1 MKYIRNF
8 CILAHIDHG
17 KSTLA
22 DRLLESTNTIS
33 RKNIRKQN
41 QYLDNLEIERKRG
54 ITIKSH
60 PIQME
65 YTIENQTYILNL
77 IDTPGH
83 VDFSYEVE
91 RSLSACEGV
100 LLLVDATKGIQA
112 QTLAKISLA
121 VKTKKI
127 IIPIINKIDLPSLNL
142 EDLKK
147 EMCYFLKCNL
157 PDILCISAKTGLG
170 IKELIYNLIKKI
182 PAPLG
187 NKKDHLQAL
196 IFDSVYNSFRGV
208 QISFR
213 IINGEIYKGQ
223 KLKFLSNNNQYYAH
237 EIGIFK
243 NTNISKQKISTGNV
257 GYLIPGIKN
266 PSEIQIGDTL
276 TDATNTNS
284 KALNVFKNKQP
295 ILYAGIYPTN
305 PKKYKDL
312 KTSLEKLH
320 LNDSSLFFIP
330 ENTDTF
336 GLGFRCGFLGS
347 LHMEIIKER
356 LEKEYHLKVILTI
369 PNVIYK
375 ITLKNQDVKLIN
387 SPKSL
392 PDKNKIAYF
401 EEPYVIANIFTRY
414 EFLGPIIDLVIH
426 KRGKLLDQRY
436 LSNYKIV
443 LVFEIPFSEIII
455 DFYDSIKSLSKGY
468 AYFNYEKI
476 HYKKSDLVKIN
487 FLINRIV
494 IDAFSIL
501 IERSKSLILAKKICN
516 NLYNVIPKKQVEIP
530 IQATIDNKVVVRMN
544 IKPIRKDVT
553 SKCYGGDISRKRKL
567 LEKQKIGKQKM
578 RLIGNLGLPKSII
591 RSVLTINC
599 LKRL

>member
-22 DRLLESTNTIS
+22 DRLLEYTNTIS
-33 RKNIRKQN
+33 RKKIRTKN

-65 YTIENQTYILNL
+65 YTIENKKYILNL

-91 RSLSACEGV
+91 RSIYACEGV
-100 LLLVDATKGIQA
+100 LLLVDATKGIQS
-112 QTLAKISLA
+112 QTISKISLA
-121 VKTKKI
+121 LKTKKI

-157 PDILCISAKTGLG
+157 HDILCISAKQGIG

-182 PAPLG
+182 PSPLG
-187 NKKDHLQAL
+187 NKKDNLQAL
-196 IFDSVYNSFRGV
+196 IFDSVYNSFSGV
-208 QISFR
+208 QIYFR

-223 KLKFLSNNNQYYAH
+223 KLKFLSNQKQYYAH
-237 EIGIFK
+237 EIGILK
-243 NTNISKQKISTGNV
+243 NTNISKNKISTGNV

-266 PSEIQIGDTL
+266 PSEIKIGDTL
-276 TDATNTNS
+276 TDATNPNY
-284 KALNVFKNKQP
+284 KALHVFKTKKP

-305 PKKYKDL
+305 QNQYKYL

-330 ENTDTF
+330 ENTETF

-356 LEKEYHLKVILTI
+356 LEKEYNLKVILTI
-369 PNVIYK
+369 PNVGYK
-375 ITLKNQDVKLIN
+375 ITLKNKDVKLIN

-392 PDKNKIAYF
+392 PDKNQIAYF
-401 EEPYVIANIFTRY
+401 EEPYVKTNIFTRY
-414 EFLGPIIDLVIH
+414 EFIGPIIDLVIN

-468 AYFNYEKI
+468 AYFKYENI

-487 FLINRIV
+487 FLINRRV

-501 IERSKSLILAKKICN
+501 IERSKSLSLAKKICN
-516 NLYNVIPKKQVEIP
+516 NLYNVIPNKQFEIP
-530 IQATIDNKVVVRMN
+530 IQATIDNKVVFRMN

-567 LEKQKIGKQKM
+567 LEKQKIGKKNM
-578 RLIGNLGLPKSII
+578 RLIGNIFLPKSII
-591 RSVLTINC
+591 RSVLTIKN
-599 LKRL
+599 